1 MFGKSKKE
9 LQREIDRLKEE
20 NLQLEIDRELAAMK
34 EYSLGAAVQT
44 ILYNPFKIPELTKLT
59 QADGSCK
66 VTLVLDM
73 SPEDVFKLEEYF
85 NIKRKHIQF
94 DEQQ

>member
-9 LQREIDRLKEE
+9 LQREIDRLKKE
-20 NLQLEIDRELAAMK
+20 NTDLEIARELSAMK
-34 EYSLGAAVQT
+34 EYSLGAAVRT
-44 ILYNPFKIPELTKLT
+44 ILYNPFKVPELTTLT

-85 NIKRKHIQF
+85 NIQRKHIQF
-94 DEQQ
+94 DERK